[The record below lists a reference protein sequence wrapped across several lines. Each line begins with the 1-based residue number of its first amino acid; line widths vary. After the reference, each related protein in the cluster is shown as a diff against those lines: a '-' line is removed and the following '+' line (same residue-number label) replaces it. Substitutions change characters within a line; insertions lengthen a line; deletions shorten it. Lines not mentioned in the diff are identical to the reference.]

1 MRLQT
6 LLSVLTLIKK
16 LLIATKTFELFVALS
31 LVFFIPSLAKASEEH
46 NYQYL
51 QLGKMSLDKGDLQT
65 SIEQLT
71 LSIEKLPILADYAL
85 FWRAIAYER
94 SNDHDKALKDLQT
107 IKERYKDSPLIKQVR
122 LRELEL
128 IRLTN
133 KDSYQKAV
141 EAYMKDYPSDYSVK
155 FHYAQFL
162 KSIDSNGKANRL
174 FKEVF
179 LNTHNSLASR
189 SLKEIGEQGLSA
201 EDLLKK
207 ANNLNRAM
215 YFSEAEQYFKKAMK
229 KDRKGILR
237 SAIKEGLAYSY
248 FRQKQY
254 RQSAELYKER
264 GDLYWY
270 ARSLLRARDIVSF
283 EANLKRFKNSSDSRM
298 TTLLIAYGNSKRR
311 VGDSEKAVELFKE
324 LLSKQQEKKEREA
337 ILWALAWTYYLNRD
351 HKNAIPLLKTLKE
364 QYHNPKYSYWL
375 RKAQEQ
381 SGIASDDKGS
391 LAQIGHRD
399 YYGYLIA
406 IKNRQT
412 LPPIVGSFG
421 IKRLPSPLQRAEILL
436 QIGLQNEAIAEA
448 VHTVRFSGEALTAP
462 SASYFLHK
470 VGNHRYAVQI
480 ISRAPYKEEYHSLL
494 YPEVYQK
501 DIEEASRL
509 TNLDPLLILAI
520 IREESRYDAEARS
533 IAGAMGLMQL
543 MPTTAKLFER
553 HAQVQIRNNLDLYEP
568 KKNILIGAHYFRHL
582 LNTFS
587 TLPAALA
594 AYNAGE
600 EPVKEWLKAGDY
612 KGIDEFIEDIP
623 YEETNNYVKKVLTSY
638 FEYLRARSALLP
650 DQKLIGEL

>member
-6 LLSVLTLIKK
+6 FLSGITLDKRNPIAKK
-16 LLIATKTFELFVALS
+16 ALGCFVALL
-31 LVFFIPSLAKASEEH
+31 LVFFIPVLSKASEEH
-46 NYQYL
+46 NIQHL
-51 QLGKMSLDKGDLQT
+51 QLGKMSLDRGDLQT
-65 SIEQLT
+65 ALEQLT

-85 FWRAIAYER
+85 FWRSLAYER
-94 SNDHDKALKDLQT
+94 LKEHEKALKDLQT

-162 KSIDSNGKANRL
+162 KSIDSDDKAVRL

-215 YFSEAEQYFKKAMK
+215 YFVEAEQYFKKAMK
-229 KDRKGILR
+229 KDKKGTLR

-270 ARSLLRARDIVSF
+270 ARSLLRARDIVGF
-283 EANLKRFKNSSDSRM
+283 EANLKRFKNSNDSRM

-311 VGDSEKAVELFKE
+311 AGDSEKAVELFKE
-324 LLSKQQEKKEREA
+324 LLSRQQEKKEREA
-337 ILWALAWTYYLNRD
+337 LLWALAWTHYLNRD
-351 HKNAIPLLKTLKE
+351 YKSAIPLLKTLKE
-364 QYHNPKYSYWL
+364 QYHNSKYSYWL

-381 SGIASDDKGS
+381 SGVTSDDKGQTTHIS
-391 LAQIGHRD
+391 HRD

-412 LPPIVGSFG
+412 LPPLVGSFSL
-421 IKRLPSPLQRAEILL
+421 KKLPSPLQRAEILL
-436 QIGLQNEAIAEA
+436 QIGLQNEAVAEA
-448 VHTVRFSGEALTAP
+448 VHTVRFSGEALNAP
-462 SASYFLHK
+462 SASYFLHR
-470 VGNHRYAVQI
+470 VGNHRQAVQI
-480 ISRAPYKEEYHSLL
+480 ISRAPYKDEYHSLL

-509 TNLDPLLILAI
+509 TNLDPLLILSI

-553 HAQVQIRNNLDLYEP
+553 HAQVQLRNHSDLYEP
-568 KKNILIGAHYFRHL
+568 KKNILIGTHYFRHL

-600 EPVKEWLKAGDY
+600 EPVREWLKAGDY
-612 KGIDEFIEDIP
+612 RGIDEFIEDIP
-623 YEETNNYVKKVLTSY
+623 YDETNNYVKKVLTSY
-638 FEYLRARSALLP
+638 FEYLRARSAPLP
-650 DQKLIGEL
+650 DQKILGEL